1 MDMGSKP
8 HSGWRRC
15 AQLAVIVMVTS
26 ALGLAQQAGA
36 ATVVADD
43 TPLAG
48 WRVNG
53 PTYAV
58 MIVGNIVY
66 VGGSFTEARAPDGD
80 TSPRA
85 NLAAFDVTSGSLI
98 EAFRADTNG
107 AVRALASDGSTLWVG
122 GSYGSIGG
130 VSRSRLAAVDAAS
143 GSVRTGFKAN
153 ANSNVYALDYRA
165 GRLFVGGS
173 FSAISGVSRSRA
185 AEVDP
190 GSGALRPWDP
200 AADATVHAVR
210 ATSTAGNVYLGG
222 NFGKVG
228 GATRAGLA
236 VVNGTN
242 GAVLSRKF
250 NDSYHGVLGLD
261 LNGDETRLFAAV
273 GGVGN
278 QAAAWDTATGAKKWH
293 QVADGDVQAVAV
305 QAEVVYFGFHES
317 FGGDTTLRL
326 LAADATTG
334 AIDPDFRPTFDSFW
348 GVRSLSVSDQY
359 VAAGGEFTVV
369 SGVPAQGLVRFP
381 IGRAAPAPSAQT
393 VQFTG
398 PSTTWR
404 YLDKGVYPGAGWTTT
419 GFDDST
425 FKSGLPQLGYGDGDE
440 TTVVS
445 YGPDS
450 ENKYITTYFRTTF
463 SLDTLPTSLSVSL
476 VADDGA
482 VVYVNGVEV
491 VRDNMPA
498 GTIDNST
505 LAASTRDSGEN
516 DFRTFTVDPSVLVA
530 GANTV
535 ATEVH
540 QVYRKSSDVSFDLRV
555 SGDVPS

>member
-1 MDMGSKP
+1 MGSKP
-8 HSGWRRC
+8 QSSWRRC
-15 AQLAVIVMVTS
+15 AQLAVIAMLAS
-26 ALGLAQQAGA
+26 ATGLAQPAGA
-36 ATVVADD
+36 ETVVADD

-53 PTYAV
+53 PAYAV
-58 MIVGNIVY
+58 KVVDNIVY
-66 VGGSFTEARAPDGD
+66 VGGSFTEARSPDGT
-80 TSPRA
+80 TSRRV

-98 EAFRADTNG
+98 GSFRADTDG
-107 AVRALASDGSTLWVG
+107 RVRALASDGSTLWVG
-122 GSYGSIGG
+122 GSFGTIGG
-130 VSRSRLAAVDAAS
+130 VSRSRLAAVDGAS

-190 GSGALRPWDP
+190 GSGAARPWNP
-200 AADATVHAVR
+200 VADATVHAVR
-210 ATSTAGNVYLGG
+210 ATSTADNVYLGG
-222 NFGKVG
+222 NFATVG
-228 GATRAGLA
+228 GAARTGVA

-242 GAVLSRKF
+242 GAVLSRTF
-250 NDSYHGVLGLD
+250 NSQKYALALD
-261 LNGDETRLFAAV
+261 LNEDGTRLF
-273 GGVGN
+273 GGFGGSSN
-278 QAAAWDTATGAKKWH
+278 ELAAWDTATGAKKWH

-305 QAEVVYFGFHES
+305 QGDVVYFGFHDG
-317 FGGDTTLRL
+317 FAGDLTLRL

-334 AIDPDFRPTFDSFW
+334 AIDSDFRPTFDSYW
-348 GVRSLSVSDQY
+348 GVRSLSVTDGY
-359 VAAGGEFTVV
+359 VVAGGEFTKV
-369 SGVPAQGLVRFP
+369 SGVPAEGLVRFP
-381 IGRAAPAPSAQT
+381 IAGGAPPPSIQT

-463 SLDTLPTSLSVSL
+463 SVDTVPTSLTVSL

-498 GTIDNST
+498 GTIENST

-540 QVYRKSSDVSFDLRV
+540 QVYRKSSDISFDLRV
-555 SGDVPS
+555 SGQVPA